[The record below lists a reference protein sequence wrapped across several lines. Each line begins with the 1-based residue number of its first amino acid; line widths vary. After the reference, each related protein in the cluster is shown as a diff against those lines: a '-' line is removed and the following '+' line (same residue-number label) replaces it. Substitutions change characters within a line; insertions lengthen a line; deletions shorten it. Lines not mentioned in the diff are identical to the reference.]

1 MHIQS
6 SYSNCGAQLV
16 LRRLYMR
23 MRLFLTSTAFATA
36 MLLATGIPAR
46 AADLDLGLVN
56 PEQAINQCQ
65 LTPNMLSCCDYRFRH
80 RGDSVVAWFRY
91 MSHRRDCGSGSDS
104 DNRVEH
110 ASVTPPEPPQPP
122 KPPKDNY
129 YPEDD
134 KPHHG
139 KHHGKHHDDHHGPE
153 DGEYHDSTDD
163 GSEDDGPEDGEY
175 HDSTDDGPDGG
186 SEEPSGD
193 NPS

>member
-1 MHIQS
+1 MQI
-6 SYSNCGAQLV
+6 
-16 LRRLYMR
+16 RL
-23 MRLFLTSTAFATA
+23 LLTSTAFATA

-46 AADLDLGLVN
+46 AADLDLGLMN

-91 MSHRRDCGSGSDS
+91 MSHRRDCDSGS

-139 KHHGKHHDDHHGPE
+139 KHHDDHHGPE
-153 DGEYHDSTDD
+153 DGEYHDSKDD
-163 GSEDDGPEDGEY
+163 GPDDDGPEDGEYHDSKDDGPEDDGPEDGEY
-175 HDSTDDGPDGG
+175 HGSTDDGPDGG